1 VIDNDLFREHQQ
13 LCHRLNMFIN
23 QARINEQK
31 MQRFQNMELQLIG
44 SRSLPE
50 LCENILNNYKQEFAL
65 DLVTLT
71 LMDENYELRRFADEG
86 NINNRNLI
94 FYSDETQFERVFHKP
109 YAPQLGEFE
118 LERHAGL
125 LSPTALPIKSLAC
138 LPLIRYGKLIG
149 SLNLGSESRER
160 FSREFATEFLE
171 RLATI
176 VAMCLENTINHERLK
191 RVGLT
196 DALTNVNNRRFF
208 DQRLNEEIARGLRAQ
223 EPLACLFMDIDYFK
237 KINDLQGHQV
247 GDTVLRAVAGII
259 REQLRNSDVLC
270 RYGGEEFAALLTN
283 TSKSTAREVAE
294 RIRSNV
300 EKHRFDLSAHS
311 KADPHLKVTISVGM
325 SLLDLGNPAN
335 DISQLA
341 NTLVKQADKA
351 VYQAKN
357 DGRNCIRFVADDY
370 SPRQKRKAEQSLAG
384 P

>member
-1 VIDNDLFREHQQ
+1 MIDNDLFREHQQ

-50 LCENILNNYKQEFAL
+50 LCENVLNNYKQEFAL

-71 LMDENYELRRFADEG
+71 LLDENFELRRFADEG
-86 NINNRNLI
+86 NISNRNLI
-94 FYSDETQFERVFHKP
+94 FYSDNQPFDRIFRKP
-109 YAPQLGEFE
+109 YSPQLGEFDIQK
-118 LERHAGL
+118 HAGM
-125 LSPTALPIKSLAC
+125 LSPSTGPIKSLAC

-160 FSREFATEFLE
+160 FSKEFATEFLE

-208 DQRLNEEIARGLRAQ
+208 DQRLGEEIARGLRAQ

-237 KINDLQGHQV
+237 KINDIQGHQV
-247 GDTVLRAVAGII
+247 GDTVLRSLAGII
-259 REQLRNSDVLC
+259 RDQLRNSDVLC
-270 RYGGEEFAALLTN
+270 RYGGEEFAVLLTN
-283 TSKSTAREVAE
+283 TSKTTAGEVAE
-294 RIRSNV
+294 RIRSNI

-311 KADPHLKVTISVGM
+311 KADPNLHVTISVGI
-325 SLLDLGNPAN
+325 SLLDLSTPVN
-335 DISQLA
+335 DINLLA
-341 NTLVKQADKA
+341 SNLIKQADKA
-351 VYQAKN
+351 LYQAKN
-357 DGRNCIRFVADDY
+357 QGRNCVTLQNVDAIGSR
-370 SPRQKRKAEQSLAG
+370 KRNQEQTLVG

>member
-44 SRSLPE
+44 SRSLQE
-50 LCENILNNYKQEFAL
+50 LCENVLNSYKQEFAL

-86 NINNRNLI
+86 NISNRNLL
-94 FYSDETQFERVFHKP
+94 FYTDSSQFETIFRKP
-109 YAPQLGEFE
+109 YSPQLGEFD
-118 LERHAGL
+118 LAKHGGL
-125 LSPTALPIKSLAC
+125 LSPIATPIKSLAC

-160 FSREFATEFLE
+160 FSKEFATEFLE

-208 DQRLNEEIARGLRAQ
+208 DQRLGEEIARGLRAQ
-223 EPLACLFMDIDYFK
+223 EPLACLFMDIDFFK
-237 KINDLQGHQV
+237 KINDIQGHQV

-259 REQLRNSDVLC
+259 RDQLRNSDVLC
-270 RYGGEEFAALLTN
+270 RYGGEEFAVLLTN

-294 RIRSNV
+294 RIRSNI
-300 EKHRFDLSAHS
+300 ERHQFDLSAHS
-311 KADPHLKVTISVGM
+311 KADPHLKVTISVGI
-325 SLLDLGNPAN
+325 SLLDLGTPVN
-335 DISQLA
+335 DINQLA
-341 NTLVKQADKA
+341 GALVKQADKA
-351 VYQAKN
+351 LYKAKN
-357 DGRNCIRFVADDY
+357 HGRNCVRLFHAEDIGSRNAAV
-370 SPRQKRKAEQSLAG
+370 EQSVAE

>member
-44 SRSLPE
+44 SRSLAE
-50 LCENILNNYKQEFAL
+50 LCENILNNYRQEFSL

-71 LMDENYELRRFADEG
+71 LLDENYELRRFAEEG
-86 NINNRNLI
+86 NISNRNLI
-94 FYSDETQFERVFHKP
+94 LYSDTVFFERVFRKP

-118 LERHAGL
+118 LDKHAGL
-125 LSPTALPIKSLAC
+125 LSPISTPIKSLAS
-138 LPLIRYGKLIG
+138 LPLIRYGKIIG

-160 FSREFATEFLE
+160 FSKEFATEFLE

-208 DQRLNEEIARGLRAQ
+208 DQRLGEEIARGLRSQ
-223 EPLACLFMDIDYFK
+223 EPLACLFMDIDFFK
-237 KINDLQGHQV
+237 KINDIQGHQV

-259 REQLRNSDVLC
+259 RDQLRNSDVLC

-294 RIRSNV
+294 RIRRNI
-300 EKHRFDLSAHS
+300 EKHQFDLSAHS
-311 KADPHLKVTISVGM
+311 KADPHMKITISVGI
-325 SLLDLGNPAN
+325 SLLDLGSPVN
-335 DISQLA
+335 DINQIAAS
-341 NTLVKQADKA
+341 LVKQADKA
-351 VYQAKN
+351 LYLAKN
-357 DGRNCIRFVADDY
+357 EGRNCVRYLAGNAVGQRNKDY
-370 SPRQKRKAEQSLAG
+370 EQSLAR

>member
-1 VIDNDLFREHQQ
+1 MIDNDLFREHQQ

-44 SRSLPE
+44 SRSLSE
-50 LCENILNNYKQEFAL
+50 LCENILNNYKQEFSL

-86 NINNRNLI
+86 NIHNRNLI
-94 FYSDETQFERVFHKP
+94 FYSESEQFERIFRKP
-109 YAPQLGEFE
+109 YAPQLGEFN
-118 LERHAGL
+118 LERHGGL
-125 LSPTALPIKSLAC
+125 LSPVSSPIKSLAC

-160 FSREFATEFLE
+160 FSKEFATEFLE

-208 DQRLNEEIARGLRAQ
+208 DQRLGEEIARGLRSQ

-237 KINDLQGHQV
+237 KINDIQGHQV

-259 REQLRNSDVLC
+259 RDQLRNSDVLC

-283 TSKSTAREVAE
+283 TSKSTAYEVAE
-294 RIRSNV
+294 RIRKNI

-311 KADPHLKVTISVGM
+311 KANPNLQVTISIGV
-325 SLLDLGNPAN
+325 SLLDLGTPVN
-335 DISQLA
+335 DINQLA
-341 NTLVKQADKA
+341 GNLVKQADKA
-351 VYQAKN
+351 LYQAKN
-357 DGRNCIRFVADDY
+357 EGRNCIRVLSSEAFDT
-370 SPRQKRKAEQSLAG
+370 RKKAPDQSLAG
-384 P
+384 S